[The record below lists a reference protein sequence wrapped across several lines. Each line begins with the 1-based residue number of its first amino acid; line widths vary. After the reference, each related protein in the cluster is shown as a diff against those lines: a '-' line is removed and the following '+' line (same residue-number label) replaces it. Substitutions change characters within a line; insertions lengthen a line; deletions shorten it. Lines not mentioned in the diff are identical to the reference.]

1 MARHNAASRAAAKI
15 GSAVL
20 VCIALAWQALGAG
33 LPATTARVGQSSPPP
48 PTQAS
53 VPDGWQSW
61 DEASAP
67 DYVLEAGP
75 AQVRKALE
83 AGEISNSPLDG
94 LGRPGLV
101 AASLTHESR
110 ERARQ
115 RGRQDIEVDPVGWP
129 DENPKVSIETP
140 DGSTHRGRFWNRSHL
155 LADSLGGDPARE
167 NLVTGSRMQNASGND
182 NEGGM
187 AYGEQVARDW
197 LDKHDDDDALP
208 LCEGGGYLCAQ
219 DHRDEGGELLLI
231 VDMFSSDGT
240 VDMELIVYNAA
251 KGYAIDY
258 ETGVVTR
265 VD

>member
-33 LPATTARVGQSSPPP
+33 LPATTARVDPVESP
-48 PTQAS
+48 TTAQAS

-83 AGEISNSPLDG
+83 AGEISYSPLDG

-140 DGSTHRGRFWNRSHL
+140 DGSTYRGRFWNRSHL
-155 LADSLGGDPARE
+155 LADSLGGDPTRE
-167 NLVTGSRMQNASGND
+167 NLVTGSRMQNAGGND

-197 LDKHDDDDALP
+197 LDEHDGGTLYYSRAAALR
-208 LCEGGGYLCAQ
+208 GQRA
-219 DHRDEGGELLLI
+219 DTARRHRGHVLL
-231 VDMFSSDGT
+231 G
-240 VDMELIVYNAA
+240 
-251 KGYAIDY
+251 
-258 ETGVVTR
+258 R
-265 VD
+265 HR

>member
-33 LPATTARVGQSSPPP
+33 LPATTARVESP
-48 PTQAS
+48 TTAQAS

-83 AGEISNSPLDG
+83 AGEISYSPLDG

-110 ERARQ
+110 ERAPSP
-115 RGRQDIEVDPVGWP
+115 GVAG
-129 DENPKVSIETP
+129 
-140 DGSTHRGRFWNRSHL
+140 DGAVAL
-155 LADSLGGDPARE
+155 SL
-167 NLVTGSRMQNASGND
+167 V
-182 NEGGM
+182 
-187 AYGEQVARDW
+187 
-197 LDKHDDDDALP
+197 
-208 LCEGGGYLCAQ
+208 
-219 DHRDEGGELLLI
+219 
-231 VDMFSSDGT
+231 
-240 VDMELIVYNAA
+240 
-251 KGYAIDY
+251 
-258 ETGVVTR
+258 
-265 VD
+265 

>member
-33 LPATTARVGQSSPPP
+33 LPATTARVDPVESP
-48 PTQAS
+48 TTAQAS

-83 AGEISNSPLDG
+83 AGEISYSPLDG

-140 DGSTHRGRFWNRSHL
+140 DGSTYRGRFWNRSHL
-155 LADSLGGDPARE
+155 LADSLGGTPRAR
-167 NLVTGSRMQNASGND
+167 TS
-182 NEGGM
+182 
-187 AYGEQVARDW
+187 
-197 LDKHDDDDALP
+197 
-208 LCEGGGYLCAQ
+208 
-219 DHRDEGGELLLI
+219 
-231 VDMFSSDGT
+231 
-240 VDMELIVYNAA
+240 
-251 KGYAIDY
+251 
-258 ETGVVTR
+258 
-265 VD
+265 

>member
-33 LPATTARVGQSSPPP
+33 LPATTARDAPVESP
-48 PTQAS
+48 TTAQAS

-75 AQVRKALE
+75 AQVRRALE
-83 AGEISNSPLDG
+83 AGEMSYSPLDG

-110 ERARQ
+110 ERASQ

-140 DGSTHRGRFWNRSHL
+140 DGSTYRGHFWNRSHL
-155 LADSLGGDPARE
+155 LADSLGGDPTRE
-167 NLVTGSRMQNASGND
+167 NLVTGSRMQNAGGND

-197 LDKHDDDDALP
+197 LDEHDGGTLYYSALP
-208 LCEGGGYLCAQ
+208 LYEGSERIPRAV
-219 DHRDEGGELLLI
+219 I

>member
-33 LPATTARVGQSSPPP
+33 LPATTARVAPVESP
-48 PTQAS
+48 TTAQAS

-61 DEASAP
+61 DEAAAP

-83 AGEISNSPLDG
+83 AGEISYSPLDG

-140 DGSTHRGRFWNRSHL
+140 DGSTYRGRFWNRSHL
-155 LADSLGGDPARE
+155 LADSLGGDPTRE
-167 NLVTGSRMQNASGND
+167 NLVAGSRMQNAGGND

-197 LDKHDDDDALP
+197 LDKHDDGTLYYCAIPVYVGDELVPRSVYVEMKSDDGSIDESIEVFNTAN
-208 LCEGGGYLCAQ
+208 GYT
-219 DHRDEGGELLLI
+219 I
-231 VDMFSSDGT
+231 NYSDGT
-240 VDMELIVYNAA
+240 FSKN
-251 KGYAIDY
+251 
-258 ETGVVTR
+258 
-265 VD
+265 